1 MLVVCLERIDAADLP
16 GECRGELRI
25 GPVHL
30 HDDRQPTASRPERVP
45 FKQMVD
51 FADLFGDPLLV
62 KFEHRLQLHE
72 VLEHL
77 VERVHVLHVRRLV
90 ADHPWFELLQVFPE
104 VPLVLHLGAHSF
116 VA

>member
-16 GECRGELRI
+16 
-25 GPVHL
+25 VSAVVNF
-30 HDDRQPTASRPERVP
+30 ASGLCTCTTIDSLPPRAPNGYRSSRWLILPICSVILCWSSLSIVCNCTRSWSILSSE
-45 FKQMVD
+45 FMYST
-51 FADLFGDPLLV
+51 
-62 KFEHRLQLHE
+62 
-72 VLEHL
+72 
-77 VERVHVLHVRRLV
+77 VRRLV